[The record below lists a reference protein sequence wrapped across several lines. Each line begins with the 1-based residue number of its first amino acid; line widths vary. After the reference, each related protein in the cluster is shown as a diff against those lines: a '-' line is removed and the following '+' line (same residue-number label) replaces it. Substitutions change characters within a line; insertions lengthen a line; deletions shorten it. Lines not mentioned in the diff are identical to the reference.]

1 MPEKKKVKLKLAL
14 EDINAICN
22 AKARKVIRHI
32 INETYHGHVDNATLL
47 KYFKARDYLINGINF
62 NTLEMRIVPAQPN
75 YTASRVSLDST
86 FTEENIEKKIT
97 DTGIQ
102 TILKRHLKHY
112 VDDKGKCD
120 CAAAFSPEGIAEMNE
135 HLTELNGDVAPA
147 MNAKGDKLLFVLSPG
162 DLVYLPQ
169 EGEHVALPLDEN
181 RIYKMVSCSVARSYF
196 VPYCSACMISDKIEY
211 GPLNKMERSL
221 DGIMIKTTCIKLK
234 VDRLGHISV

>member
-1 MPEKKKVKLKLAL
+1 M
-14 EDINAICN
+14 
-22 AKARKVIRHI
+22 
-32 INETYHGHVDNATLL
+32 
-47 KYFKARDYLINGINF
+47 
-62 NTLEMRIVPAQPN
+62 
-75 YTASRVSLDST
+75 
-86 FTEENIEKKIT
+86 
-97 DTGIQ
+97 
-102 TILKRHLKHY
+102 KHY

-135 HLTELNGDVAPA
+135 HLTELNGGKPHKPIYKVREKETIGLKFNIGTAGFKNKKFVEADKGTNLFYAVYADNEGKRSFESIPLNMAIERKKNKMDVAPA

>member
-135 HLTELNGDVAPA
+135 HLTELNGGKPHKPIYKVREKETIG
-147 MNAKGDKLLFVLSPG
+147 M
-162 DLVYLPQ
+162 LPQ
-169 EGEHVALPLDEN
+169 L
-181 RIYKMVSCSVARSYF
+181 
-196 VPYCSACMISDKIEY
+196 
-211 GPLNKMERSL
+211 
-221 DGIMIKTTCIKLK
+221 
-234 VDRLGHISV
+234 